1 MPARHRQD
9 DSSLIAFIERLRDVR
24 SARALC
30 HLINAQNSRRRGQLP
45 VRRAIL
51 LQGDFVR
58 AVLQVFRTIGY
69 KLGISAITFLSGVLV
84 TRYFASLSDRGNY
97 ALVTSTLLF
106 GSTFLS
112 GYGAFVNYGLNRLKL
127 DRSRLLGVLARLY
140 IKLAI
145 VILALLIVSVSLT
158 RAFPILFYISFI
170 LAALPFVI
178 LYNYSSRLLQALNE
192 ISWVNRMNMVQ
203 ASLFLVGA
211 AVLYGL
217 NHLRHS
223 ALSHISCLSR

>member
-1 MPARHRQD
+1 M
-9 DSSLIAFIERLRDVR
+9 
-24 SARALC
+24 
-30 HLINAQNSRRRGQLP
+30 
-45 VRRAIL
+45 
-51 LQGDFVR
+51 QGDFVR